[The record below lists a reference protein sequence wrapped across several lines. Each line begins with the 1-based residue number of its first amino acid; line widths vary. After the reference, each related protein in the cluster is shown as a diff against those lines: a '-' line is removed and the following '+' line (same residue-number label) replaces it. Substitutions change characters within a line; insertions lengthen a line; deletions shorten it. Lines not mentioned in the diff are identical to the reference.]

1 MKISDVKREFQ
12 LQQWRGMVQ
21 ERKESGLS
29 VKEWCAGCGI
39 TEHVVQKLNHDRYSL
54 NVGRTIFQKVCY
66 ILTRTGIP
74 TGFHFVESSYGPYA
88 KEVKDAITVLSNANL
103 MTERKLG
110 RMVET
115 VVAPSFA
122 LPLNT
127 FTDDEIGRADL
138 AFDLLSRIKSTDQAE
153 MIATVLFSYDGIAQ
167 KEQPTEQQVYD
178 HVMGWKPHWRGTK
191 DAEVQAAICDLSSL
205 GWMTPR
211 QDVGLLDDD
220 NLF

>member
-1 MKISDVKREFQ
+1 
-12 LQQWRGMVQ
+12 
-21 ERKESGLS
+21 
-29 VKEWCAGCGI
+29 
-39 TEHVVQKLNHDRYSL
+39 
-54 NVGRTIFQKVCY
+54 
-66 ILTRTGIP
+66 
-74 TGFHFVESSYGPYA
+74 
-88 KEVKDAITVLSNANL
+88 

-122 LPLNT
+122 LPLNL
-127 FTDDEIGRADL
+127 FTAEEIGKADH

-167 KEQPTEQQVYD
+167 NAQPTEQQVYD